1 MLLNGN
7 PEEKKTQSRYAVKW
21 ALKFAC
27 KFKLIYS
34 SKKETGYFCWFF
46 MFLHLVIVVARK
58 LDYRLERKRKVHY
71 HGWGGH
77 GGYLMSMWWI

>member
-7 PEEKKTQSRYAVKW
+7 PEEKNMQRRYAVKW

-34 SKKETGYFCWFF
+34 SKKETG
-46 MFLHLVIVVARK
+46 
-58 LDYRLERKRKVHY
+58 
-71 HGWGGH
+71 
-77 GGYLMSMWWI
+77 